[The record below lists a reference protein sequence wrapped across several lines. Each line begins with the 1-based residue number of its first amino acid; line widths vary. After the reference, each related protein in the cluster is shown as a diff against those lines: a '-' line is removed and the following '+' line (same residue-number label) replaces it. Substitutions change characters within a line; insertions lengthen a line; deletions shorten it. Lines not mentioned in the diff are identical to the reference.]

1 MKFDYIIIGAGL
13 AGCVLANRLTK
24 NGKYNIAWNG
34 SDMVG
39 TPVASG
45 SYLVV
50 MKFGNSIQTKKIKL
64 IK

>member
-1 MKFDYIIIGAGL
+1 MQ
-13 AGCVLANRLTK
+13 

>member
-1 MKFDYIIIGAGL
+1 MDIGIYDITGKWVMNL
-13 AGCVLANRLTK
+13 IGK
-24 NGKYNIAWNG
+24 HMHGGKYNIAWNG
-34 SDMVG
+34 SDMIG
-39 TPVASG
+39 SSVASG